1 VSLLHAGAGGNGP
14 AFHLAGIPVRLE
26 WTFLLWTVL
35 IGSTLGSTELFV
47 GWVVVL
53 TLSILVHELG
63 HAAAFRG
70 WGVSS
75 RIVLHVMGGVTI
87 PTHNPPTRWGR
98 IVVSLAGPFTG
109 LLLFGLP
116 AILIQGSW
124 TATEPWGD
132 ILDFVIWVNVGWAV
146 VNLLPVL
153 PLDGGHV
160 AHELLDAGT
169 RGRGEVPARVLSI
182 AVAAGVGIWA
192 ATQDFLFGA
201 VFAGFFVLDNARA
214 LGSRREQGAVRDL
227 KPAVEALESGHTD
240 RALEL
245 ARGALDKSK
254 DNEIRALATEIG
266 AWAALEAGNRAR
278 AQQILGDFPRGLEPS
293 GHLQAF
299 LRAATP
305 ADQVNATVDA
315 WLDHHFLPPRTYV
328 HQLHAA
334 GLVDPV
340 VDRLVASRADDAER
354 ARMGLQH
361 ALFLGGQFDA
371 SAKLGEAMLG
381 MGTTEPIVAYNTA
394 CAHARAGRLDRA
406 FAWLDRGIDLGFR
419 SEQLLAEDPDL
430 ATVRADPRYA
440 LLRNRIEDRA

>member
-1 VSLLHAGAGGNGP
+1 MSLLTSGVGGNGP
-14 AFHLAGIPVRLE
+14 EFHLAGIPVRLE

-35 IGSTLGSTELFV
+35 IGSTLGSAELFV
-47 GWVVVL
+47 GWVVVV

-109 LLLFGLP
+109 LILFGLP
-116 AILIQGSW
+116 AIVIQGAW

-132 ILDFVIWVNVGWAV
+132 ILDFVVWVNVGWAA

-182 AVAAGVGIWA
+182 LVAAGVGVWA

-201 VFAGFFVLDNARA
+201 VFAAFFVLDNGRA
-214 LGSRREQGAVRDL
+214 LGARKERGAASDL
-227 KPAVEALESGHTD
+227 QPAVAALEDGHTD

-245 ARGALDKSK
+245 TRGVLDRSK
-254 DNEIRALATEIG
+254 DDRVRTLAVEIG
-266 AWAALEAGNRAR
+266 AWAALEAGDPAAAR
-278 AQQILGDFPRGLEPS
+278 QLLGDLPRGHQPS

-299 LRAATP
+299 LTAPTP

-315 WLDHHFLPPRTYV
+315 WLDRHFLPPRTYV
-328 HQLHAA
+328 HQLDAA

-340 VDRLVASRADDAER
+340 LDRLVASRADDAEQ
-354 ARMGLQH
+354 ARMGFQH
-361 ALFLGGQFDA
+361 TLFLGGLFDA

-381 MGTTEPIVAYNTA
+381 QGTTEPIVAFNTA

-406 FAWLDRGIDLGFR
+406 FAWLDRAVDLGFR
-419 SEQLLAEDPDL
+419 NEQLLADDPDL
-430 ATVRADPRYA
+430 ATVRADARYA
-440 LLRNRIEDRA
+440 LLRNRITGAA